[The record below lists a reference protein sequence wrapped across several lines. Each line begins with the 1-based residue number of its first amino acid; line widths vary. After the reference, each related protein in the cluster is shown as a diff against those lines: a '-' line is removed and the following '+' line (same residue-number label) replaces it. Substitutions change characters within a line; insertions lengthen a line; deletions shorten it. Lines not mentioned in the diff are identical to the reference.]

1 MPERTRATLTR
12 IFRWLI
18 LICPL
23 ALLIPGSALQAAD
36 TIIPD
41 TFRMVAENELF
52 RLYVDSTNLAFKLLD
67 QRSGYLWHSG
77 IDERLEEDR
86 LNRSWLAFARSG
98 ISIEYLDRRASRTRI
113 SIENATHTLDVTDI
127 ERGIAA
133 RVTFEDFG
141 ITVGLRLQLE
151 ADGVRVELPFV
162 DIQEANPDFR
172 LSRVYVYPFLGATR
186 GASIPGYMLLPDGVG
201 SLVHF
206 AESSRARNM
215 FIGRYYG
222 PDLGM
227 LGIQPYNP
235 EIRPAYPLT
244 MPVYG
249 LVHHEGQHA
258 LVSIVESGAAYG
270 ELNIHPSGIITNFNF
285 LHHTFVYNETYF
297 QATNRSGAGVTV
309 VQRQT
314 NRFDAV
320 VRYRFLTGQQADY
333 VGIARSYQQY
343 LVERG
348 RLRSQPAS
356 NPAMPIRL
364 EFLAGDKEK
373 VLTWHRFIP
382 MTTIAQVNDILDRLQ
397 IANPEVIFYGWQ
409 PLGASTMPPESLSI
423 ESSIGSLRDL
433 EALANRIASDGGHF
447 SLYLDPQGALWGEHG
462 YSARTELAMAITNLA
477 LQGYGRLAYYYFTL
491 DALSQRYQT
500 FTDRLPAQLNASL
513 ALDNIGFTLYSD
525 YRHNPPFNREQAIAA
540 YQRLLSE
547 TSGHRGLYRPNDY
560 FFSLAQAYYDLP
572 IDDNGYIFTTETVPF
587 LPILL
592 SGHIPYFGE
601 ALNFSSNLSED
612 LLRHV
617 EYGVYP
623 SYFLT
628 QESTSNLL
636 NTRSSWIYT
645 SSYAQWGS
653 QVQRSYAW
661 MNALLAPVRGQPI
674 IAHQKLTQ
682 DVSLTTYANGRQI
695 LVNYGDQPFTYAG
708 RQVNAKDAMLLEDGS

>member
-1 MPERTRATLTR
+1 MRSALTM
-12 IFRWLI
+12 IFRRVAL
-18 LICPL
+18 LSLL
-23 ALLIPGSALQAAD
+23 ALLIPVSALRAAD
-36 TIIPD
+36 TAIPE
-41 TFRMVAENELF
+41 TFRMVAENEQF

-98 ISIEYLDRRASRTRI
+98 ISVEYLDRRASRTRI

-127 ERGIAA
+127 EHGIAA

-141 ITVGLRLQLE
+141 ITVGLHLQLE

-186 GASIPGYMLLPDGVG
+186 GASIPGYMLLPDGIG

-215 FIGRYYG
+215 FVGRYYG

-227 LGIQPYNP
+227 LGIQPYNA

-249 LVHHEGQHA
+249 MVHNEGQHA
-258 LVSIVESGAAYG
+258 LVSFIESGAAYG
-270 ELNIHPSGIITNFNF
+270 ELHLHPSGIITNFNF
-285 LHHTFVYNETYF
+285 LHHAFVYNETYF

-309 VQRQT
+309 VQRHT

-320 VRYRFLTGQQADY
+320 VHYRFLTGDQANY
-333 VGIARSYQQY
+333 VGIARSYQDY
-343 LVERG
+343 LLQAG
-348 RLRSQPAS
+348 RLGSHPVS

-382 MTTIAQVNDILDRLQ
+382 MTTITQIADILDRLQ
-397 IANPEVIFYGWQ
+397 IPNPELIYYGWQ
-409 PLGASTMPPESLSI
+409 PLGASSMPPDSLLI
-423 ESSIGSLRDL
+423 ESGIGSLRDL
-433 EALANRIASDGGHF
+433 ETLADRVASDGGHF

-462 YSARTELAMAITNLA
+462 YSARTELAMAITNVA
-477 LQGYGRLAYYYFTL
+477 MQGYGRLAYYYFTL
-491 DALSQRYQT
+491 DALSQRYRT

-513 ALDNIGFTLYSD
+513 ALDNIGFMLYSD
-525 YRHNPPFNREQAIAA
+525 YRQNPPFNREQAIAA

-547 TSGHRGLYRPNDY
+547 APAHRGLYRPNDY
-560 FFSLAQAYYDLP
+560 FFSLAQAYYDMP
-572 IDDNGYIFTTETVPF
+572 ISDNGYIFTTQTVPF
-587 LPILL
+587 LPVVLA
-592 SGHIPYFGE
+592 GHIPYFGE
-601 ALNFSSNLSED
+601 VLNFSSNLRED

-628 QESTSNLL
+628 QEPTSDML
-636 NTRSSWIYT
+636 NTYSAWIYT
-645 SSYAQWGS
+645 SSYEQWGS

-674 IAHQKLTQ
+674 IAHQKLTR
-682 DVSLTTYANGRQI
+682 DVSLTTYANGRQV
-695 LVNYGDQPFTYAG
+695 LVNYGDQPFAYAG
-708 RQVNAKDAMLLEDGS
+708 RQVDAKDALLLEDGS